1 MLFIELRKA
10 SQMENSNQM
19 VSVSFHTA
27 GDIYK
32 LDNSGLLG
40 ITFHNTSEGGPKQFS
55 STKHSHSP

>member
-1 MLFIELRKA
+1 
-10 SQMENSNQM
+10 MENSNQM

-55 STKHSHSP
+55 STKHSHNP